1 MDTTLLDNGMEGIE
15 DESAEQLLASCS
27 FLDEIFGD
35 PYVIPRVGD
44 QYQAEIPPLVGECRS
59 LQVVM
64 EPIDSK
70 VIINVPNLFPMGL
83 PIPLFWTKTEE
94 SINGA
99 FEFENSEE
107 SHITSSHGCAEYK
120 VGSLYSVLGDGKDTR
135 GYAKL
140 QATTGTKLDVDLL
153 FPQEPNSKLNLVD
166 RCPCP
171 LPGFSSEVWKD
182 IELDSFLLGLYIFGK
197 NLILVKN
204 FVESKE
210 MGEILSF
217 YYGKFYRSDGYRR
230 WSECRKLRSRRC
242 IHGEKLFRGWRQ
254 QELLSRLFSH
264 LSKECQDM
272 LLEDQS
278 SGKRIGL
285 AKDNDRLYYLETS
298 NNTKDVTRDNI
309 ILDSTKELQVY
320 SRRKVPNLEPMQV
333 QESNPNSENEVS
345 KTFGEGKVSFEEY
358 VFTVKNTVGIGML
371 IEAIGI
377 GKGKQDLTSNAMEP
391 VKANHVVSFRPEI
404 PVGKA
409 CSTLA
414 SADIIKFLTGDF
426 RLSKARSS
434 DLFWEAVWPR
444 LLARG
449 WHSEQPK
456 DQVFSGSKNS
466 LVFLVPGVKKFSRRK
481 LVKGNHYFDSVSDVL
496 NKVASEPGLLEL
508 EIEVPG
514 SRENKENKWD
524 PVTKQDPDFMTNKRN
539 RYLKPRNSGCS
550 RDLMKF
556 TVVDTSLVQGT
567 QRSKVRELRSLPLEA
582 TSLSTPSGISS
593 DSEEDTSDDSEDDAE
608 ENSTSNAAESMAN
621 GEEYVDLSDC
631 VNSNSNIVIPH
642 TSDTSIISM
651 ENHESHNTSLLDE
664 KEKKVMKYNFSRKV
678 QSSDSKY
685 LAPVIKQQGL
695 TDCVN
700 GESSCSVE
708 NFSAERMLN
717 EDNSHCRSSLPDAC
731 EAMVFP
737 MGSPNLSPASS
748 LSKGGADE
756 GKEGIVTE
764 NCLHGEE
771 SLIKT
776 QLHALINLNVRQV
789 SMDFE
794 TNGPFITETVQ
805 NIDNSGAHI
814 SFFQSEIMVQPEPL
828 KLPDKGAEVNQH
840 PVMHNRR
847 QSTRNRP
854 LTTKALEAL
863 ECGFF
868 SPRRKRKVAEAPQNN
883 LRRVRGRPVV
893 NALFRNVACKPNME
907 ES

>member
-1 MDTTLLDNGMEGIE
+1 MGCLYGFNSFCSILGQMVTTLLDNDMEGVK

-35 PYVIPRVGD
+35 PQVIPRVGD

-59 LQVVM
+59 LQVLK

-70 VIINVPNLFPMGL
+70 VIMNAPNPFPMGL
-83 PIPLFWTKTEE
+83 PIPLIWSKTEE

-107 SHITSSHGCAEYK
+107 RHIRSSHGCAEYK
-120 VGSLYSVLGDGKDTR
+120 VESLYSVLGDGNSTR
-135 GYAKL
+135 GYSKR
-140 QATTGTKLDVDLL
+140 QPTTGTKLDVDLF
-153 FPQEPNSKLNLVD
+153 FPQEPISKLNQVD
-166 RCPCP
+166 RCPCF
-171 LPGFSSEVWKD
+171 LPGFSSEIWKD

-204 FVESKE
+204 FVESKV

-217 YYGKFYRSDGYRR
+217 YYGKFYRSDAYRR
-230 WSECRKLRSRRC
+230 WSECRKLGIRQC
-242 IHGEKLFRGWRQ
+242 IHGEKLFRGRRQ
-254 QELLSRLFSH
+254 HELLSRLFSH

-272 LLEDQS
+272 LLE
-278 SGKRIGL
+278 
-285 AKDNDRLYYLETS
+285 
-298 NNTKDVTRDNI
+298 V
-309 ILDSTKELQVY
+309 
-320 SRRKVPNLEPMQV
+320 SR
-333 QESNPNSENEVS
+333 
-345 KTFGEGKVSFEEY
+345 TFGEGKVSFEEY
-358 VFTVKNTVGIGML
+358 VFTIKNTVSIGML

-377 GKGKQDLTSNAMEP
+377 GKGKQDLTCNAMEP

-409 CSTLA
+409 CSTLT
-414 SADIIKFLTGDF
+414 SADIIKFVTGDF

-466 LVFLVPGVKKFSRRK
+466 LVFLIPGVKKFSRRR
-481 LVKGNHYFDSVSDVL
+481 LVKGSHYFDSVSDVL

-514 SRENKENKWD
+514 SRENKENKWG
-524 PVTKQDPDFMTNKRN
+524 PVIKQDPDFMTNKRN
-539 RYLKPRNSGCS
+539 RYLKPRNSGCN

-556 TVVDTSLVQGT
+556 TIVDTSLVQGAE
-567 QRSKVRELRSLPLEA
+567 RSKVRELRSLPFGA
-582 TSLSTPSGISS
+582 TSLSTPSSISN

-608 ENSTSNAAESMAN
+608 ETSTSNAAEVMAN
-621 GEEYVDLSDC
+621 GGECVDLSDC

-642 TSDTSIISM
+642 TSDTSIISV
-651 ENHESHNTSLLDE
+651 ENHDHNTNLFDDG
-664 KEKKVMKYNFSRKV
+664 EKKVMKYNFSRKV

-695 TDCVN
+695 LDCVN
-700 GESSCSVE
+700 GESSCSVGSI
-708 NFSAERMLN
+708 SADRMLN
-717 EDNSHCRSSLPDAC
+717 EDNSYCRSNSPYAC
-731 EAMVFP
+731 EDMDFQT
-737 MGSPNLSPASS
+737 GSQNLSPASS
-748 LSKGGADE
+748 LSNGGLDE

-764 NCLHGEE
+764 KHLHGEE
-771 SLIKT
+771 CPTKT
-776 QLHALINLNVRQV
+776 QSHTLIDLNVPQV
-789 SMDFE
+789 SMAFE
-794 TNGPFITETVQ
+794 TNGPFITEAMQ
-805 NIDNSGAHI
+805 NSYNSCAHI
-814 SFFQSEIMVQPEPL
+814 SFFQSEISVQPEPL
-828 KLPDKGAEVNQH
+828 KLPGKGAEVNQH
-840 PVMHNRR
+840 SIMHNRR

-868 SPRRKRKVAEAPQNN
+868 SPKRKRKAAEAPQNN
-883 LRRVRGRPVV
+883 SRRVCGRPVV
-893 NALFRNVACKPNME
+893 STLFRNGASNPNME

>member
-1 MDTTLLDNGMEGIE
+1 MYNNENPFVQMDTTLFDNDMEGIE
-15 DESAEQLLASCS
+15 DESAEKLLASCS

-35 PYVIPRVGD
+35 PQVMPRVGD
-44 QYQAEIPPLVGECRS
+44 QYQAEIPHLVGECHS
-59 LQVVM
+59 LQVVK

-70 VIINVPNLFPMGL
+70 VIMNVPNPFPMGL
-83 PIPLFWTKTEE
+83 PIPLIWTKTEE

-107 SHITSSHGCAEYK
+107 SHITSSHECAEYK
-120 VGSLYSVLGDGKDTR
+120 VESLYSVLSDGKDLR
-135 GYAKL
+135 GYSKL
-140 QATTGTKLDVDLL
+140 QPTTGTKLNVDLF
-153 FPQEPNSKLNLVD
+153 FPQEPKSKLNQVD
-166 RCPCP
+166 RGPCP
-171 LPGFSSEVWKD
+171 LPGFSSGVWKD

-204 FVESKE
+204 FVETKK

-230 WSECRKLRSRRC
+230 WSECRKLRRRQY
-242 IHGEKLFRGWRQ
+242 IHGQKLFRGWRQ

-272 LLEDQS
+272 LLE
-278 SGKRIGL
+278 
-285 AKDNDRLYYLETS
+285 
-298 NNTKDVTRDNI
+298 
-309 ILDSTKELQVY
+309 
-320 SRRKVPNLEPMQV
+320 
-333 QESNPNSENEVS
+333 VS
-345 KTFGEGKVSFEEY
+345 KTFVEGKVSFEEY
-358 VFTVKNTVGIGML
+358 VFTIKNTVGISML

-377 GKGKQDLTSNAMEP
+377 GKGKQDLTGNAMEP

-409 CSTLA
+409 CSTLT

-466 LVFLVPGVKKFSRRK
+466 LVFLIAGVKKFSRR

-514 SRENKENKWD
+514 SGENKENKWD
-524 PVTKQDPDFMTNKRN
+524 PVIKQDPDFMTKKRN
-539 RYLKPRNSGCS
+539 QYLKPRNSGCN

-556 TVVDTSLVQGT
+556 TIVDISLVQGAE
-567 QRSKVRELRSLPLEA
+567 QSKVRELRSLPLEA
-582 TSLSTPSGISS
+582 TSLSTPSSIST
-593 DSEEDTSDDSEDDAE
+593 DSEEDTSHDSEDEAE
-608 ENSTSNAAESMAN
+608 ETSTLNAAEAMAN
-621 GEEYVDLSDC
+621 GGECVDLSDC
-631 VNSNSNIVIPH
+631 VTSNSNIIIPH
-642 TSDTSIISM
+642 TSDISIISV
-651 ENHESHNTSLLDE
+651 ENHESHNTSLLDDNQ
-664 KEKKVMKYNFSRKV
+664 KKVMKCNFSRKV
-678 QSSDSKY
+678 QSSDSKF

-695 TDCVN
+695 TDCVD

-708 NFSAERMLN
+708 NISADRMLN
-717 EDNSHCRSSLPDAC
+717 EDNSHCRSNSPDAC
-731 EAMVFP
+731 EDMVFRT
-737 MGSPNLSPASS
+737 GSQNLSPASS
-748 LSKGGADE
+748 LSKGGPDE
-756 GKEGIVTE
+756 GKEGIVIK

-771 SLIKT
+771 SPSKMQSHTLVD
-776 QLHALINLNVRQV
+776 LNVPQV
-789 SMDFE
+789 SMGFE
-794 TNGPFITETVQ
+794 TDGPLITETVQ
-805 NIDNSGAHI
+805 NSDNSRAQI
-814 SFFQSEIMVQPEPL
+814 SFFQSEIMQQPEPL
-828 KLPDKGAEVNQH
+828 KLPDRGAEVNQH

-863 ECGFF
+863 ECGFL
-868 SPRRKRKVAEAPQNN
+868 SPKRKRKVAEAPQNN
-883 LRRVRGRPVV
+883 SRRVRGRPVS
-893 NALFRNVACKPNME
+893 ALFRNGASNTNME